1 MRRWLRPLAF
11 WLLLAFSLALYR
23 EWIVR
28 TKSPL
33 FIPLGF
39 FESAVNVTSPEESV
53 RDPATWN
60 DPLEPV
66 AIDIDEF
73 DELVNR
79 EGATETKTDVLVT
92 GATFGGFAA
101 AIAAADGGVDVT
113 FVLPDDWRG
122 DMLGQAAAYAGQRHL
137 PDTPT
142 SPLERELRLWP
153 SLQNRQANTNNANGL
168 PSDIVDFFAS
178 RIASEKRV
186 TMRDGYAIEA
196 FGRNAEG
203 KPTKALL
210 RPNDGSAPLA
220 VSFSYLIDGTQEGST
235 MALSGVATTSNW
247 DETPE
252 YDALAKGYTMS
263 GRTMPGIGKRLD
275 GARVAMGVVDRGYH
289 GSFVAP
295 TSVDDC
301 WKPDVSKNPFVAGN
315 AVLRAE
321 TIGCT
326 ASFSVTSSF
335 EDTVEVFFVNHGN
348 DSIAAAVTIDGTVF
362 NIEMRADPSARFT
375 RIGAFPVGA
384 DSPITVT
391 IRNILPT
398 DRLEGIVARK
408 MNANQEATPF
418 TLGEGENATFASS
431 GWDRT
436 DHDIYVH
443 GDGQNAE
450 VIVDGTPHAA
460 TPVGFD
466 TFVARGVTLSPGTH
480 ELSLTGIEGLG
491 AVLAVPTTPY
501 RALQHIERPV
511 PQTASWTFVP
521 ASDGII
527 AVLAPNESCQA
538 SCVMNLTESGGAT
551 ISLRGDGSGVG
562 GMISA
567 VIPMGTASVRAGT
580 TYVLSTQ
587 EGFENDSPLVSVI
600 DEGSDLYG
608 FGVGRADVKPKR
620 AGNMYNVWIR
630 TSRSDS
636 ATVTVGAREYAASST
651 NDWSYVGT
659 EPLPAAGASATS
671 GGGVELLALPN
682 TLIDAYHLPLM
693 LGGGTGVQDLPAGN
707 YRAVS
712 LGTENPG
719 VVSVTR
725 AKDDVVQSI
734 EFIGTEGAFASRKK
748 LIHDAS
754 PVTLSPTKQ
763 WPQRIVLFESI
774 DDLET
779 SPGTLSGTLLQ
790 LLDGTSFAEKNSTKA
805 RKDIANAT
813 QGLFLFDP
821 FQRGIG
827 PVTMGTQ
834 GTETF
839 ADHARTTF
847 DDAYM
852 VMRYGRASDPA
863 CDENTDPS
871 CDRRKWI
878 REPDVF
884 RTVDSLSPRAAVSG
898 RAPLGRAGNP
908 HDVGRIRARDR
919 MRRLRRSLH
928 QRRRRTRT
936 DLHIRSRRRSAQHPK
951 HTRIIP
957 AGDVHV
963 AQGTCHGHPARDVP
977 GNATRRHARTER
989 HPRRKNSSRTRRI
1002 PDARHVPVDRR
1013 VERTRRELDDRRD
1026 PRRITRVAHPNQ
1038 PTRVGRSRRIRG
1050 RILARRGTRAPGAGA
1065 EIARSHRP
1073 FATVLGE
1080 AWRIGTAPFGI
1091 GGRSPPRRGDA
1102 MVRPQWEERIARTV
1116 GRRTRDVHPRT
1127 CGQGRHSADQ
1137 NENLRR
1143 RRRGHD
1149 EGRTE
1154 TSLEFSDG
1162 NRCRTV
1168 EIRRGKR
1175 IPHGKSVHAERTGNP
1190 VAADRRIAPDQSGIL
1205 LTFHALTMHPVR
1217 YSIVFPCHNEA
1228 PHIER
1233 LLRKAELAFAPL
1245 DHEIIVVA
1253 DGCSDGTERVVRAFA
1268 RHAPSVRL
1276 VTSSQRL
1283 GKGGAIR
1290 KGIAESRGEFVGFM
1304 DGDGEI
1310 DPSFMLVGFR
1320 TLAAGAT
1327 DIVIG
1332 NRYGQGGSYR
1342 TTLSRHLTSRVYQAA
1357 IWILFGLQFHDTQA
1371 GMKAFTATAAKKLF
1385 AASNVDGY
1393 AFDIDVLMH
1402 AHWMGYRIEEVPMQQ
1417 RFKGTSTISFKH
1429 VLEMIADTC
1438 GTYDRHARELRA
1450 TGVAWY
1456 RIPTVLRSYAFYPFT
1471 SALEFALRA
1480 VIHKGR

>member
-884 RTVDSLSPRAAVSG
+884 RTVDSLSP
-898 RAPLGRAGNP
+898 APLYPDVRRLVALETLTMSGAYAHAIACADCVDRCIKDGDAPAPTCISALDVDPRSILNIPGSSLPVTFMSPKELAMGILPATFRA
-908 HDVGRIRARDR
+908 
-919 MRRLRRSLH
+919 MRRDGMLGPN
-928 QRRRRTRT
+928 
-936 DLHIRSRRRSAQHPK
+936 D
-951 HTRIIP
+951 IP
-957 AGDVHV
+957 VEK
-963 AQGTCHGHPARDVP
+963 TPPARDVSLTL
-977 GNATRRHARTER
+977 GMFLSIDASNVLAANWTIGATHDASRALRTQTNQLALGGVAGYAAAFSLAEER
-989 HPRRKNSSRTRRI
+989 APLELVQKSPEAIGRLQRFLVKRGVSVLPLSGSEGDLLLGEAMQWFVLNGRSALRAQWDGERATFT
-1002 PDARHVPVDRR
+1002 PEPVDR
-1013 VERTRRELDDRRD
+1013 EDIAL
-1026 PRRITRVAHPNQ
+1026 IKMK
-1038 PTRVGRSRRIRG
+1038 IF
-1050 RILARRGTRAPGAGA
+1050 GAGGA
-1065 EIARSHRP
+1065 DTMRDALKRLSNSPTATDVELLKFGEESGFLTGKVFTLNAREILSLP
-1073 FATVLGE
+1073 
-1080 AWRIGTAPFGI
+1080 I
-1091 GGRSPPRRGDA
+1091 
-1102 MVRPQWEERIARTV
+1102 
-1116 GRRTRDVHPRT
+1116 
-1127 CGQGRHSADQ
+1127 
-1137 NENLRR
+1137 
-1143 RRRGHD
+1143 D
-1149 EGRTE
+1149 E
-1154 TSLEFSDG
+1154 SLL
-1162 NRCRTV
+1162 
-1168 EIRRGKR
+1168 I
-1175 IPHGKSVHAERTGNP
+1175 
-1190 VAADRRIAPDQSGIL
+1190 
-1205 LTFHALTMHPVR
+1205 
-1217 YSIVFPCHNEA
+1217 
-1228 PHIER
+1228 
-1233 LLRKAELAFAPL
+1233 KAEYFL
-1245 DHEIIVVA
+1245 H
-1253 DGCSDGTERVVRAFA
+1253 
-1268 RHAPSVRL
+1268 
-1276 VTSSQRL
+1276 
-1283 GKGGAIR
+1283 
-1290 KGIAESRGEFVGFM
+1290 
-1304 DGDGEI
+1304 
-1310 DPSFMLVGFR
+1310 
-1320 TLAAGAT
+1320 
-1327 DIVIG
+1327 
-1332 NRYGQGGSYR
+1332 
-1342 TTLSRHLTSRVYQAA
+1342 
-1357 IWILFGLQFHDTQA
+1357 
-1371 GMKAFTATAAKKLF
+1371 
-1385 AASNVDGY
+1385 
-1393 AFDIDVLMH
+1393 
-1402 AHWMGYRIEEVPMQQ
+1402 
-1417 RFKGTSTISFKH
+1417 ST
-1429 VLEMIADTC
+1429 
-1438 GTYDRHARELRA
+1438 R
-1450 TGVAWY
+1450 
-1456 RIPTVLRSYAFYPFT
+1456 
-1471 SALEFALRA
+1471 
-1480 VIHKGR
+1480 